1 MAKWVLIAVL
11 VFLGA
16 EVAAFIAVGSLIG
29 LPAAFLL
36 MVATTFAG
44 VAVMRHPGRGRLD
57 SMHEAVSKGGISGLE
72 AGGDAFLTVA
82 AGILL
87 LLPGF
92 ITDVAG
98 LLLLLPPVRQWI
110 GARFQRYVQTSQRGP
125 SVVDLDRREWNQVP
139 ERQIEDRQPKNG
151 QP

>member
-1 MAKWVLIAVL
+1 MVKWFLIAVL
-11 VFLGA
+11 AFLVA
-16 EVAAFIAVGSLIG
+16 EVTVFIAVSSLIG
-29 LPAAFLL
+29 LPQAFLL
-36 MVATTFAG
+36 MVTISFAG
-44 VAVMRHPGRGRLD
+44 VAVMRYPGRGRLD
-57 SMHEAVSKGGISGLE
+57 RMHDAVSKGGISGLE

-110 GARFQRYVQTSQRGP
+110 GGRLQNYLQTRQTGP
-125 SVVDLDRREWNQVP
+125 SVVDLDRGEWNQVP
-139 ERQIEDRQPKNG
+139 EREIEDRQPKSG
-151 QP
+151 PP